1 MAKNNRTQR
10 NSLLDSPKRGKK
22 KTFKLTKKTVQRL
35 LKIGFSIAHLVLKL
49 VEVAEKI
56 QGFIKWESSNPT

>member
-56 QGFIKWESSNPT
+56 QGFIK